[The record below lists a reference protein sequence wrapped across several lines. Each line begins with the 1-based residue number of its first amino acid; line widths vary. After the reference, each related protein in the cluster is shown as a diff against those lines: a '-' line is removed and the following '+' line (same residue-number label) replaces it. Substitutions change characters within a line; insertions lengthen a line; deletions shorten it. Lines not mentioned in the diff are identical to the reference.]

1 MTGAGTANG
10 LAPAPA
16 LVLPIMG
23 TSACGTSALT
33 RGDAKEVGDG
43 DGEESGDVR
52 PFSDIPPDDIRPT
65 ECAAPLRP
73 LQLFL
78 RSGDVDLGLS
88 PFLPKTAGRQKGANL
103 R

>member
-1 MTGAGTANG
+1 
-10 LAPAPA
+10 
-16 LVLPIMG
+16 MG
-23 TSACGTSALT
+23 VSVCGTSALS
-33 RGDAKEVGDG
+33 RGDAKAGGDK

-78 RSGDVDLGLS
+78 LSGDVDLGLS
-88 PFLPKTAGRQKGANL
+88 RKTAGRQKGANL